1 MNTQLSYYPGCTLK
15 TRAKNFEDSAI
26 AAMAALGVDLVEL
39 PRWNCCGTVFSLA
52 EDDIVHHVAPV
63 RNLIRARQQGSDRL
77 VTLCSFC
84 YNTLKRADRLTATR
98 PDVLKTLNL
107 FMDDEP
113 DYDGGL
119 EVMHLLQVL
128 RDDLGWDTVA
138 AAVKRP
144 LTGFKLAAY
153 YGCTLTR
160 PAEAAIDSIDNP
172 TVLDDLLRTIGAT
185 PVDFPLA
192 TECCGSFEIV
202 NDPESVSQRTRQI
215 VGVAARQGAEAIV
228 VSCPLCCH
236 NLGERQAVLAET
248 RNDFQPLPIVYFSQL
263 LALALGVDPAVCH
276 FELNFGDAEE
286 WLTGKGLL
294 APVV

>member
-1 MNTQLSYYPGCTLK
+1 MQLSYYPGCTLK
-15 TRAKNFEDSAI
+15 TRARNFEDSAI
-26 AAMAALGVDLVEL
+26 AAMAVLGVDLVEL
-39 PRWNCCGTVFSLA
+39 SRWNCCGTVFSLA

-63 RNLIRARQQGSDRL
+63 RNLIRAREQGSEYL

-84 YNTLKRADRLTATR
+84 YNTLKRADRLTINR
-98 PDVLKTLNL
+98 PDILKTLNL

-128 RDDLGWDTVA
+128 RDNIGWGAVA

-144 LTGFKLAAY
+144 LTGFKLAVY

-160 PAEAAIDSIDNP
+160 PAEAAIDSADNP
-172 TVLDDLLRTIGAT
+172 TVLDDLMLTIGTT

-202 NDPESVSQRTRQI
+202 NDPESVSQRTSQI
-215 VGVAARQGAEAIV
+215 VGVATRQGAEAIV

-236 NLGERQAVLAET
+236 NLGERQAVLAAS
-248 RNDFQPLPIVYFSQL
+248 RSALRPLPIVYFSQL
-263 LALALGVDPAVCH
+263 LALALGVDPAVCR
-276 FELNFGDAEE
+276 FDLNFGDAER
-286 WLTGKGLL
+286 WLADKGLL
-294 APVV
+294 VPVG